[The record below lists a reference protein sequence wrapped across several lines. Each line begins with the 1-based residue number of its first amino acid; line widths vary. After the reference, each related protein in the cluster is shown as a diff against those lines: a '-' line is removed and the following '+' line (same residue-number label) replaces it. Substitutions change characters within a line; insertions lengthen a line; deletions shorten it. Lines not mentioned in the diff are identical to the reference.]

1 MQAEPTPGA
10 GETRDEAAAAAPDN
24 FVWLWK
30 IDLQSAYRFWHNHA
44 TELSGCTASSGGGAR
59 FPRLP
64 NTIWRCFYGAGLL

>member
-1 MQAEPTPGA
+1 MQAEPTIGA
-10 GETRDEAAAAAPDN
+10 GETRDEAAAAAPDD

-44 TELSGCTASSGGGAR
+44 TELWMYGKQWGGAW

-64 NTIWRCFYGAGLL
+64 NTIRRCFHGAGFL